1 MDTAPLEK
9 TVNRFFAAWCSRDA
23 TALQALWDTDDRSCS
38 YLPAKAEQ
46 RLIGADAVMAY
57 ITARTGGFETIRLRP
72 RKLYLRRMTDQLGSV
87 FAEVDWALKKHA
99 ESRPIGGTL
108 RVSGVLRDVNGHW
121 RFCHY
126 AESPLAPLV
135 ELRRFY
141 QAIAADGHEGF
152 R

>member
-1 MDTAPLEK
+1 MDTEELEK
-9 TVNRFFAAWCSRDA
+9 AVNDFFSAWCSRDA
-23 TALQALWDTDDRSCS
+23 TALEGLWDTDDLSCS

-46 RLIGADAVMAY
+46 RLVGADAVLAY
-57 ITARTGGFETIRLRP
+57 IKTRARGFATIRMRP
-72 RKLYLRRMTDQLGSV
+72 RKLYPRRMTEQLGSI

-99 ESRPIGGTL
+99 DSQPIGGTI
-108 RVSGVLRDVNGHW
+108 RVSGVLRAVNGHW

-152 R
+152 